1 MQHVFKLQD
10 PGEGIH
16 EAEVVE
22 VRVAAGEEVHEGD
35 VLMVVET
42 DKAAIDLPSPYA
54 GRIESVEV
62 SAGDIVEVGAVLV
75 RFTNGRAGDAERG
88 ADGDEAPAT
97 RQGGQH
103 AGHEAGEGHE
113 VRGRRLVHQRSGN
126 GEPVRA
132 SPATRKLAR
141 ELDVDLAEVP
151 ASGEAHRVLERDVRT
166 FAAHAEDQPAQDQP
180 SRPQRTGGQRQQLK
194 GPRRVTARRMAEA
207 WREIPHVTHTVE
219 ADITELE
226 SFRADAQAAHPDL
239 SLTVLLLRAV
249 AACLQQHPRFNAQLD
264 AERQEIELESAI
276 HIGVAVATEHG
287 LLVPVVRDVP
297 TKSFDALGAEL
308 AELIEKAH
316 ARSLGPDQLRGGTF
330 TITNLAGAGGVHF
343 TPLINPPQVAILGV
357 ATARWVAVVQDDH
370 RSIAPRLLLPLIL
383 AFDHRVNDGMDAAH
397 FASTLT
403 EMLAAPG
410 NLLLRL

>member
-22 VRVAAGEEVHEGD
+22 VRVAPGEEVHEGD

-42 DKAAIDLPSPYA
+42 DKAAIDLPSPYD

-62 SAGDIVEVGAVLV
+62 TDGDIVEVGAVLV
-75 RFTNGRAGDAERG
+75 KFANGQPRDAER
-88 ADGDEAPAT
+88 DTDSDEVPSK
-97 RQGGQH
+97 REGEQH
-103 AGHEAGEGHE
+103 AGHQEREGHE
-113 VRGRRLVHQRSGN
+113 TRGRPLTHRRSGN
-126 GEPVRA
+126 SEQVRA

-141 ELDVDLAEVP
+141 ELDVELTEVP
-151 ASGEAHRVLERDVRT
+151 ASGESDRVLERDVRK
-166 FAAHAEDQPAQDQP
+166 FAAHAKDQPDE
-180 SRPQRTGGQRQQLK
+180 STRPERTDEQRQALK

-226 SFRADAQAAHPDL
+226 SFRTDAHGEHPNL
-239 SLTVLLLRAV
+239 TLTVLLLRAV
-249 AACLQQHPRFNAQLD
+249 AACLKRHPRFNARLD
-264 AERQEIELESAI
+264 TERQEIALERDI
-276 HIGVAVATEHG
+276 HIGVAVATERG

-297 TKSFDALGAEL
+297 TKSFDVLGVEL
-308 AELIEKAH
+308 AEAIDKAH
-316 ARSLGPDQLRGGTF
+316 NRALGPDELRGGTF
-330 TITNLAGAGGVHF
+330 TITNMASAGGVHF

-357 ATARWVAVVQDDH
+357 ATARWLPVVQDDH
-370 RSIAPRLLLPLIL
+370 RAILPRLLLPLIV
-383 AFDHRVNDGMDAAH
+383 AFDHRVNDGMDAAR
-397 FASTLT
+397 FANTLT
-403 EMLAAPG
+403 EALASPG